1 MPELR
6 SSLALALSSVLL
18 LYAPA
23 RADSGLLPADLPGLI
38 AGEIPSIP
46 AAERLIPFMHSR
58 SDMRLI
64 GEDDTRHLTFY
75 LSPEAVSAG
84 GRLRLVYTNAVSVMP
99 DGASLGVSI
108 NGRPA
113 GDIPIRSP
121 QGQLATEIP
130 LPNDALVPGWNTV
143 RVRAQ
148 QQHRVDCSIEAAYEL
163 WTQLDPVT
171 SGFVSS
177 ASGDDRD
184 LAAMLSA
191 GRIASGETEIRVIA
205 SAEGAEGAARESL
218 EAVQSIALLLGRK
231 DLRIVFAET
240 EGTGPGIDLFV
251 GERGSANLSPAAR
264 QVIAAAPSGLS
275 VEARQGGR
283 VRVVLR
289 GAGEAA
295 LSAALARAFNG
306 PLQPVLAG
314 RRTLTPKPSIDAGIP
329 GRVLLSEVGY
339 ETQPF
344 SGRLFRSSF
353 DLVMP
358 EDFYPGNYGSLDLK
372 LSAATAPGLAPGAQ
386 ILVRVN
392 DRAVT
397 SHMLYNPEGLTLTEK
412 HLPLSLRAFHPGLN
426 KVEILAELPNESDVA
441 CDPAARAPKPR
452 FLMLQET
459 ALDIPDLARVGRL
472 PDLAAL
478 AGRAYPF
485 SRDESFDLVVD
496 QATPARLSAAVTM
509 LTRLSLAA
517 GRPLSAALVVGDT
530 PDGPASSRNAL
541 VIRAGGP
548 RLASAVPV
556 GKSPR
561 LGGTELDGLVT
572 ASVHAAATPAVSA
585 SSDSQ
590 ALLDAF
596 QVQTALE
603 QDRLSLTS
611 RLSLATQRFTSVINR
626 WLQYQDEG
634 DAPRSIRAADVLVTL
649 DQRGDDTAA
658 GIRTT
663 ITAESEA
670 DLQKGMAVLM
680 EPATWGALKGGTATV
695 LRSDLSVVTQAPAA
709 FAFYPLT
716 DLSVGNLRRLAAA
729 WLSDHFIVYVG
740 LILLLICGFGLG
752 LGYIVP
758 RKGVRTVE

>member
-6 SSLALALSSVLL
+6 FSLALALSSVLL
-18 LYAPA
+18 LCSPA
-23 RADSGLLPADLPGLI
+23 RADSSLLPTDLPGLI

-46 AAERLIPFMHSR
+46 AAERLIPFMQSR

-75 LSPEAVSAG
+75 LSPEAAAVG

-108 NGRPA
+108 NGRRA

-121 QGQLATEIP
+121 QGPLATEIP
-130 LPNDALVPGWNTV
+130 LPNDALVVGWNTV

-163 WTQLDPVT
+163 WTQLDPAT

-177 ASGDDRD
+177 VAGEDHD
-184 LAAMLSA
+184 LTAMLTA
-191 GRIASGETEIRVIA
+191 GRTASGETEIRVIT
-205 SAEGAEGAARESL
+205 SPDGAEGAARESL

-231 DLRIVFAET
+231 DLRVVFSEA

-251 GERGSANLSPAAR
+251 GDHGTANLSPAAR
-264 QVIAAAPSGLS
+264 QVIAAAPFGLS
-275 VEARQGGR
+275 VQAGQGGR

-289 GAGEAA
+289 GAGEVA
-295 LSAALARAFNG
+295 LSAALAQAFNG

-314 RRTLTPKPSIDAGIP
+314 RRTLTPKPAIDAATP
-329 GRVLLSEVGY
+329 GRVPLSEVGY

-426 KVEILAELPNESDVA
+426 KVEILAELPNESDAA
-441 CDPAARAPKPR
+441 CDPAARTAKPR

-459 ALDIPDLARVGRL
+459 ALDIPELARVGRL

-485 SRDESFDLVVD
+485 SRDEGFDLVVD
-496 QATPARLSAAVTM
+496 QATPVRLSAAVTM

-530 PDGPASSRNAL
+530 PDGPTSSRNAL
-541 VIRAGGP
+541 VIRAGGL
-548 RLASAVPV
+548 RLASAVPA

-561 LGGTELDGLVT
+561 LNGSGLDGLVT
-572 ASVHAAATPAVSA
+572 ASVQTAVAPPS
-585 SSDSQ
+585 SMSDSQ

-611 RLSLATQRFTSVINR
+611 RLSLAAQRFTSVINR

-634 DAPRSIRAADVLVTL
+634 DTPRTIRATDALLTL
-649 DQRGDDTAA
+649 DQRGDDAEA

-663 ITAESEA
+663 IAAASEA
-670 DLQKGMAVLM
+670 DLEKGMAVLT
-680 EPATWGALKGGTATV
+680 EPATWAALKGGTATV
-695 LRSDLSVVTQAPAA
+695 FRSDLSVVTQAPAA

-740 LILLLICGFGLG
+740 LILLLIGGFGLG

>member
-6 SSLALALSSVLL
+6 LSLALALSSALWL
-18 LYAPA
+18 SSPA
-23 RADSGLLPADLPGLI
+23 RADSGLLPADLTGVVSGQSAGL
-38 AGEIPSIP
+38 P
-46 AAERLIPFMHSR
+46 AAERLVPFMQSG

-64 GEDDTRHLTFY
+64 GEDDTRHLSFY
-75 LSPEAVSAG
+75 LSPEAAAAG

-99 DGASLGVSI
+99 DGANLSVSV

-113 GDIPIRSP
+113 GDVPIRSP
-121 QGQLATEIP
+121 QGPLATEIP
-130 LPNDALVPGWNTV
+130 LPHDALVPGWNTV

-163 WTQLDPVT
+163 WTQLDPAT

-177 ASGDDRD
+177 AAAEDRD
-184 LAAMLSA
+184 LTAMLAA
-191 GRIASGETEIRVIA
+191 GRAASGETEIRVIT
-205 SAEGAEGAARESL
+205 SPDGAEGAARESL

-231 DLRIVFAET
+231 DLRVVFSEA

-251 GERGSANLSPAAR
+251 GDRGTANLSPAAR
-264 QVIAAAPSGLS
+264 QVIAAAPFGLS
-275 VEARQGGR
+275 VQAGQGGR

-289 GAGEAA
+289 GAGEVA
-295 LSAALARAFNG
+295 LSTALAQAFNG

-314 RRTLTPKPSIDAGIP
+314 RRALTPKPAIDAATP
-329 GRVLLSEVGY
+329 GRVPLSEVGY
-339 ETQPF
+339 ETRPF

-358 EDFYPGNYGSLDLK
+358 EDFYPGNYGSIDLK

-386 ILVRVN
+386 VLVRVN

-397 SHMLYNPEGLTLTEK
+397 SHMLYNPEGVTLKEK

-426 KVEILAELPNESDVA
+426 KVEILAELPNESDAA
-441 CDPAARAPKPR
+441 CDPAARTAKPR

-485 SRDESFDLVVD
+485 SRDKRFDLVVD
-496 QATPARLSAAVTM
+496 QATPVRLSAATTLV
-509 LTRLSLAA
+509 TRLALAA
-517 GRPLSAALVVGDT
+517 GRPLAARLIVGDAG
-530 PDGPASSRNAL
+530 DASGSNNAL

-548 RLASAVPV
+548 RLASAAQI
-556 GKSPR
+556 GKSSR
-561 LGGTELDGLVT
+561 LNGLELDGLVT
-572 ASVHAAATPAVSA
+572 ASVHPVAAAPASA

-603 QDRLSLTS
+603 QERLSLTS
-611 RLSLATQRFTSVINR
+611 RLSLGLQRSLSVVNR

-634 DAPRSIRAADVLVTL
+634 DTPRTIRAADALLTL
-649 DQRGDDTAA
+649 DQHGDDAEA
-658 GIRTT
+658 GIRTM
-663 ITAESEA
+663 IAAASEA
-670 DLQKGMAVLM
+670 DLEKGMAVLT
-680 EPATWGALKGGTATV
+680 EPATWAALKGGTATV

-716 DLSVGNLRRLAAA
+716 DLSLGNLRRLAAA

-740 LILLLICGFGLG
+740 LILLLIGGFGLG

>member
-1 MPELR
+1 M
-6 SSLALALSSVLL
+6 
-18 LYAPA
+18 
-23 RADSGLLPADLPGLI
+23 
-38 AGEIPSIP
+38 
-46 AAERLIPFMHSR
+46 
-58 SDMRLI
+58 
-64 GEDDTRHLTFY
+64 
-75 LSPEAVSAG
+75 
-84 GRLRLVYTNAVSVMP
+84 
-99 DGASLGVSI
+99 
-108 NGRPA
+108 
-113 GDIPIRSP
+113 
-121 QGQLATEIP
+121 
-130 LPNDALVPGWNTV
+130 
-143 RVRAQ
+143 
-148 QQHRVDCSIEAAYEL
+148 
-163 WTQLDPVT
+163 
-171 SGFVSS
+171 
-177 ASGDDRD
+177 
-184 LAAMLSA
+184 
-191 GRIASGETEIRVIA
+191 
-205 SAEGAEGAARESL
+205 
-218 EAVQSIALLLGRK
+218 
-231 DLRIVFAET
+231 
-240 EGTGPGIDLFV
+240 
-251 GERGSANLSPAAR
+251 
-264 QVIAAAPSGLS
+264 
-275 VEARQGGR
+275 
-283 VRVVLR
+283 
-289 GAGEAA
+289 
-295 LSAALARAFNG
+295 
-306 PLQPVLAG
+306 
-314 RRTLTPKPSIDAGIP
+314 
-329 GRVLLSEVGY
+329 
-339 ETQPF
+339 
-344 SGRLFRSSF
+344 
-353 DLVMP
+353 
-358 EDFYPGNYGSLDLK
+358 
-372 LSAATAPGLAPGAQ
+372 
-386 ILVRVN
+386 
-392 DRAVT
+392 
-397 SHMLYNPEGLTLTEK
+397 
-412 HLPLSLRAFHPGLN
+412 
-426 KVEILAELPNESDVA
+426 A

-572 ASVHAAATPAVSA
+572 ASVHVPATPAVSA

-611 RLSLATQRFTSVINR
+611 RLSLAAQRFTSVINR

-634 DAPRSIRAADVLVTL
+634 DAPRSIRAADALLTL
-649 DQRGDDTAA
+649 DQRGDDAAA